1 MPAKNTKLKML
12 TRNVRG
18 FIEAKGLI
26 SRQDSV
32 LVAVSGGADSVALLY
47 VLFDLHKDM
56 GLSLEVAHLN
66 HGIRGRAAEQDAV
79 FVEKVCQELGV
90 RCHVEQV
97 DAPSLARRA
106 KLSLEEAARELRH
119 KFLIEK
125 AQTGKHNKVALG
137 HTMDDQAET
146 VLMHLIRGAGVLGVS
161 GMKPISEQGIQ
172 PDPET
177 GIRPDSRVFF
187 IRPFLATSRAAV
199 KDFLALKKISFR
211 EDASNIDM
219 TFTRNRVRHELME
232 LLRARYNPRIV
243 EALGF
248 HASLAAEVDDY
259 LSRVASEA
267 YQFCVREET
276 SENIEL
282 ELTPFLS
289 YHVCVRGYIVRE
301 AFRRLCGSL
310 KDFGFTHVA
319 SLINLASSGRSGDS
333 VDVASGIS
341 ARLDGRNLW
350 IGRTSAPRLEK
361 DNSPRFLVRLEPGN
375 EVWLPELS
383 LTIASEVLS
392 TDAQDDKPGINKL
405 RKDKLGE
412 GKPGAN
418 KLSIDRLG
426 NDKPGKGKL
435 GRHKL
440 GKDDCLKSDP
450 DRVFFDLEKLEPPLV
465 LRNLEPGDRIAPF
478 GMDGTKKIQDLLV
491 DLKVPRARR
500 RKLVAFCDRK
510 QILWLV
516 GVRRSGAAPVTGMTR
531 SVLSLRVVA
540 SPDGKR

>member
-1 MPAKNTKLKML
+1 ML
-12 TRNVRG
+12 TKNVRG

-56 GLSLEVAHLN
+56 GFSLEAAHLN

-79 FVEKVCQELGV
+79 FVENVCQELGV

-119 KFLIEK
+119 KFLMEK
-125 AQTGKHNKVALG
+125 ARTGKHNKVALG

-161 GMKPISEQGIQ
+161 GMKPISEQGI
-172 PDPET
+172 
-177 GIRPDSRVFF
+177 RPDSRVFF

-199 KDFLALKKISFR
+199 RDFLALKKISFR

-232 LLRARYNPRIV
+232 ILRAKYNPRIV
-243 EALGF
+243 EALGS

-267 YQFCVREET
+267 YQFCVREEA

-289 YHVCVRGYIVRE
+289 YHVCVQSYILRE

-319 SLINLASSGRSGDS
+319 SLVNLASSGQSGDS

-341 ARLDGRNLW
+341 ARLDGRSLW
-350 IGRTSAPRLEK
+350 IGRTSALRSEK

-375 EVWLPELS
+375 EAWLPELS

-392 TDAQDDKPGINKL
+392 RDAQDDKPAINKL
-405 RKDKLGE
+405 RKYKLGK
-412 GKPGAN
+412 GTPGIDRFP
-418 KLSIDRLG
+418 IDRLG
-426 NDKPGKGKL
+426 NNKPGKGKL

-516 GVRRSGAAPVTGMTR
+516 GVRRSGAAPVTRMTR
-531 SVLSLRVVA
+531 SVLSLRIVA